1 MTSPDGTIARLPW
14 DAADPYPFY
23 DARRR
28 DGEVVWD
35 DAAQAWL
42 ALGYHAVRDVL
53 AGPQW
58 TSDPRAN
65 RGAAAAAEFF
75 NSTFVEASMLFTD
88 GPVHDR
94 LRGAVRDV
102 FGRAFINR
110 LTDGVESICHE
121 TVSVIPSDLPFDAM
135 SQIALPLPIAVIG
148 AWLGLDCEQ
157 CSALREHS
165 PSIIRILGGFTDRE
179 ELEAGIAAAAA
190 LLTEILPAAA
200 DRRARPRDDLLSY
213 IAADP
218 TLSLDEVVITAI
230 LVAVAGHET
239 TANLLGVGLIRLL
252 TPDADGTRQSD
263 VIDPADP
270 AVVTELLRLDSPV
283 QATSR
288 TATADQTL
296 AGVDIRCGETVGLR
310 SGCQPGSRRLR
321 RAAPVPSRARRAGA
335 TVLRSRSA
343 LLPGCPVGQ
352 AGDQPGPTPHS
363 VPWART
369 LRHAHLARH
378 TGDPRTADRSP
389 PLHGVTTVRRPWG
402 SGSDAPPIG

>member
-1 MTSPDGTIARLPW
+1 MTSPDRTIARLPW

-28 DGEVVWD
+28 DGDVVWD

-42 ALGYHAVRDVL
+42 ALGYHAARDVL

-200 DRRARPRDDLLSY
+200 DRRSRPRDDLLSY

-218 TLSLDEVVITAI
+218 ILSLDEVVITAI

-239 TANLLGVGLIRLL
+239 TANLLGAGLIRLL
-252 TPDADGTRQSD
+252 TPDADGTRPAD
-263 VIDPADP
+263 EIDPADP

-296 AGVDIRCGETVGLR
+296 AGVDIRCGETVLACIAAANR
-310 SGCQPGSRRLR
+310 DPVVYDAPHLFRPG
-321 RAAPVPSRARRAGA
+321 RAGPA
-335 TVLRSRSA
+335 PLTFGHGAHYCLGA
-343 LLPGCPVGQ
+343 PL
-352 AGDQPGPTPHS
+352 
-363 VPWART
+363 ARLET
-369 LRHAHLARH
+369 SLALRHILCRGPVLSGMPTWRDTPAIRGPLTVPLRF
-378 TGDPRTADRSP
+378 TA
-389 PLHGVTTVRRPWG
+389 
-402 SGSDAPPIG
+402 

>member
-1 MTSPDGTIARLPW
+1 MTSPDRTIARLPW

-42 ALGYHAVRDVL
+42 ALGYHAARGVL

-75 NSTFVEASMLFTD
+75 NSTFVEASILFTD
-88 GPVHDR
+88 GPAHDR

-165 PSIIRILGGFTDRE
+165 PSIIRILGGFTDRV

-239 TANLLGVGLIRLL
+239 TANLLGAGLIRLL
-252 TPDADGTRQSD
+252 TPDADGTRQAD
-263 VIDPADP
+263 EIDPADP

-296 AGVDIRCGETVGLR
+296 AGVDIRCGETVLACVAAANR
-310 SGCQPGSRRLR
+310 DPAVYDAPHLFRPG
-321 RAAPVPSRARRAGA
+321 RAGPA
-335 TVLRSRSA
+335 PLSFGHGA
-343 LLPGCPVGQ
+343 HYCLGAPL
-352 AGDQPGPTPHS
+352 
-363 VPWART
+363 ARLET
-369 LRHAHLARH
+369 SLALRHILCRGPVLSGMPTWRDTPAIRGPLTVPLRF
-378 TGDPRTADRSP
+378 TA
-389 PLHGVTTVRRPWG
+389 
-402 SGSDAPPIG
+402 

>member
-1 MTSPDGTIARLPW
+1 MTSPDRTIARLPW

-28 DGEVVWD
+28 DGDVVWD

-42 ALGYHAVRDVL
+42 ALGYHAARDVL
-53 AGPQW
+53 AGTQW

-88 GPVHDR
+88 GPAHDR

-190 LLTEILPAAA
+190 LLTEMLPAAA

-218 TLSLDEVVITAI
+218 PLSLDEVVITAI
-230 LVAVAGHET
+230 LIAVAGHET
-239 TANLLGVGLIRLL
+239 TANLLGAGLIRLL
-252 TPDADGTRQSD
+252 TPDARGTRPAD
-263 VIDPADP
+263 EIDPADP

-296 AGVDIRCGETVGLR
+296 AGIDIRCGETVLACVAAANR
-310 SGCQPGSRRLR
+310 DPVVYDAPHLFRPG
-321 RAAPVPSRARRAGA
+321 RAGPA
-335 TVLRSRSA
+335 PLTFGHGAHYCLGA
-343 LLPGCPVGQ
+343 PL
-352 AGDQPGPTPHS
+352 
-363 VPWART
+363 ARLET
-369 LRHAHLARH
+369 SLALRHILCRGPVLSGIPTWRDTPAIR
-378 TGDPRTADRSP
+378 G
-389 PLHGVTTVRRPWG
+389 PLTVPLRFM
-402 SGSDAPPIG
+402 A

>member
-42 ALGYHAVRDVL
+42 ALGYHAARDVL

-65 RGAAAAAEFF
+65 KGAAAAAEFF

-148 AWLGLDCEQ
+148 AWLGLDCDQ

-200 DRRARPRDDLLSY
+200 DRRARARDDLLTY

-218 TLSLDEVVITAI
+218 TLSLDEVVITTI
-230 LVAVAGHET
+230 LIAVAGHET
-239 TANLLGVGLIRLL
+239 TANLLGAGLIRLL
-252 TPDADGTRQSD
+252 TPDADGTRQAD
-263 VIDPADP
+263 EIDPADP

-296 AGVDIRCGETVGLR
+296 AGVDIRCGETVLACVAAANR
-310 SGCQPGSRRLR
+310 DPAVYDAPHLFRPG
-321 RAAPVPSRARRAGA
+321 RAGPA
-335 TVLRSRSA
+335 PLSFGHGA
-343 LLPGCPVGQ
+343 HYCLGAPL
-352 AGDQPGPTPHS
+352 
-363 VPWART
+363 ARLET
-369 LRHAHLARH
+369 SLALRHILCRGPVLSGMPTWRDTPAIR
-378 TGDPRTADRSP
+378 G
-389 PLHGVTTVRRPWG
+389 PLTVPLRFM
-402 SGSDAPPIG
+402 A

>member
-239 TANLLGVGLIRLL
+239 TANLLGAGLIRLL

-296 AGVDIRCGETVGLR
+296 AGVDIRCGETVLACVAAANR
-310 SGCQPGSRRLR
+310 DPAVYDAPHLFRPG
-321 RAAPVPSRARRAGA
+321 RAGPA
-335 TVLRSRSA
+335 PLSFGHGA
-343 LLPGCPVGQ
+343 HYCLGAPL
-352 AGDQPGPTPHS
+352 
-363 VPWART
+363 ARLET
-369 LRHAHLARH
+369 SLALRHILCRGPVLSGMPTWRDTPAIRGPLTVPLRF
-378 TGDPRTADRSP
+378 TA
-389 PLHGVTTVRRPWG
+389 
-402 SGSDAPPIG
+402 

>member
-75 NSTFVEASMLFTD
+75 NSTVVEASMLFTD

-239 TANLLGVGLIRLL
+239 TANLLGAGLIRLL

-296 AGVDIRCGETVGLR
+296 AGVDIRCGETVLACVAAANR
-310 SGCQPGSRRLR
+310 DPAVYDAPHLFRPG
-321 RAAPVPSRARRAGA
+321 RAGPA
-335 TVLRSRSA
+335 PLSFGHGA
-343 LLPGCPVGQ
+343 HYCLGAPL
-352 AGDQPGPTPHS
+352 
-363 VPWART
+363 ARLET
-369 LRHAHLARH
+369 SLALRHILCRGPVLSGMPTWRDTPAIRGPLTVPLRF
-378 TGDPRTADRSP
+378 TA
-389 PLHGVTTVRRPWG
+389 
-402 SGSDAPPIG
+402 

>member
-1 MTSPDGTIARLPW
+1 MTSPDRTIARLPW

-28 DGEVVWD
+28 DGDVVWD

-42 ALGYHAVRDVL
+42 ALGYHAARDVL

-200 DRRARPRDDLLSY
+200 DRRSRPRDDLLSY

-218 TLSLDEVVITAI
+218 ILSLDEVVITAI

-239 TANLLGVGLIRLL
+239 TANLLGAGLIRLL
-252 TPDADGTRQSD
+252 TPDADGTRPAD
-263 VIDPADP
+263 EIDPADP

-296 AGVDIRCGETVGLR
+296 AGVDIRCGETVLACVAAANR
-310 SGCQPGSRRLR
+310 DPVVYDAPHLFRPG
-321 RAAPVPSRARRAGA
+321 RAGPA
-335 TVLRSRSA
+335 PLTFGHGAHYCLGA
-343 LLPGCPVGQ
+343 PL
-352 AGDQPGPTPHS
+352 
-363 VPWART
+363 ARLET
-369 LRHAHLARH
+369 SLALRHILCRGPVLSGMPTWRDTPAIRGPLTVPLRF
-378 TGDPRTADRSP
+378 TA
-389 PLHGVTTVRRPWG
+389 
-402 SGSDAPPIG
+402 

>member
-1 MTSPDGTIARLPW
+1 MTSPDRTIARLPW

-28 DGEVVWD
+28 DGDVVWD
-35 DAAQAWL
+35 GAAQAWL
-42 ALGYHAVRDVL
+42 ALGYHAARDVL
-53 AGPQW
+53 AGTQW

-65 RGAAAAAEFF
+65 IGAAAAAEFF

-88 GPVHDR
+88 GPAHDR

-121 TVSVIPSDLPFDAM
+121 TVSVIPSGHPVDAM

-190 LLTEILPAAA
+190 LLTEMLPAAA

-230 LVAVAGHET
+230 LIAVAGHET
-239 TANLLGVGLIRLL
+239 TANLLGAGLIRLL
-252 TPDADGTRQSD
+252 TPDADGTRPAD
-263 VIDPADP
+263 EIDPADP

-296 AGVDIRCGETVGLR
+296 SGIDIRCGETVLACVAAANRDPVVYDAPHLFRPGRAGPAPLTFGHGAHYCLGVPLARLETSLALR
-310 SGCQPGSRRLR
+310 HILR
-321 RAAPVPSRARRAGA
+321 RRPALSGMPTWRDTPAIRGPLTVP
-335 TVLRSRSA
+335 LRFMA
-343 LLPGCPVGQ
+343 
-352 AGDQPGPTPHS
+352 
-363 VPWART
+363 
-369 LRHAHLARH
+369 
-378 TGDPRTADRSP
+378 
-389 PLHGVTTVRRPWG
+389 
-402 SGSDAPPIG
+402 

>member
-1 MTSPDGTIARLPW
+1 MTTTSPDGTIARLPW

-239 TANLLGVGLIRLL
+239 TANLLGAGLIRLL

-296 AGVDIRCGETVGLR
+296 AGVDIRCGETVLACVAAANR
-310 SGCQPGSRRLR
+310 DPAVYDAPHLFRPG
-321 RAAPVPSRARRAGA
+321 RAGPA
-335 TVLRSRSA
+335 PLSFGHGA
-343 LLPGCPVGQ
+343 HYCLGAPL
-352 AGDQPGPTPHS
+352 
-363 VPWART
+363 ARLET
-369 LRHAHLARH
+369 SLALRHILCRGPVLSGMPTWRDTPAIRGPLTVPLRF
-378 TGDPRTADRSP
+378 TA
-389 PLHGVTTVRRPWG
+389 
-402 SGSDAPPIG
+402 

>member
-252 TPDADGTRQSD
+252 TPDADGTRPAD
-263 VIDPADP
+263 EIDPADP

-296 AGVDIRCGETVGLR
+296 AGVDIRCGETVLACVAAANR
-310 SGCQPGSRRLR
+310 DPAVYDAPHLFRPG
-321 RAAPVPSRARRAGA
+321 RAGPA
-335 TVLRSRSA
+335 PLTFGHGAHYCLGA
-343 LLPGCPVGQ
+343 PL
-352 AGDQPGPTPHS
+352 
-363 VPWART
+363 ARLET
-369 LRHAHLARH
+369 SLALRHILCRGPVLSGMPTWRDTPAIRGPLTVPLRF
-378 TGDPRTADRSP
+378 TA
-389 PLHGVTTVRRPWG
+389 
-402 SGSDAPPIG
+402 